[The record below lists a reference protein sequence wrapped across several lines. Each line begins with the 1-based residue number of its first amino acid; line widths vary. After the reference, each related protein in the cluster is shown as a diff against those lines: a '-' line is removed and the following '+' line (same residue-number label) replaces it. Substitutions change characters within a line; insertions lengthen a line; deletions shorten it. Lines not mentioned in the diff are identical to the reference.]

1 MHAFEPLMR
10 LWRGLSRPWS
20 LPAREAPA
28 GSAGSTQTPAAD
40 GCAAP
45 PTDWI
50 GEAAAARSR
59 ASEARARKLLCRML
73 SPSQLQELETHGC
86 FTVEAPG
93 RGRFCILPRTT
104 FNVFHMQTGNL
115 YCCNTEAFVP
125 LSDLMLAQKLLLEH
139 DPDRFFAVANCRPE
153 VFAGPW
159 EQQLRR
165 ALNREP
171 DRTPRHGPAS
181 GLHSLR

>member
-1 MHAFEPLMR
+1 MR
-10 LWRGLSRPWS
+10 LWRGLARPWS
-20 LPAREAPA
+20 AHARDGEGADGSPRAPA
-28 GSAGSTQTPAAD
+28 SEGAT
-40 GCAAP
+40 P

-73 SPSQLQELETHGC
+73 SASQLHELETHGC

-125 LSDLMLAQKLLLEH
+125 LSDLMLAQKLLLER

-165 ALNREP
+165 ALNREQ
-171 DRTPRHGPAS
+171 DRAPRQGQPAV
-181 GLHSLR
+181 LDSLR

>member
-1 MHAFEPLMR
+1 MQAFEPLLR
-10 LWRGLSRPWS
+10 LWRTLVPWPRRGLAAGVRAAGARAAGEVERPGAW
-20 LPAREAPA
+20 AM
-28 GSAGSTQTPAAD
+28 Q
-40 GCAAP
+40 

-59 ASEARARKLLCRML
+59 ASEAKARRLLCRML
-73 SPSQLQELETHGC
+73 SPSQLHELETHGC

-125 LSDLMLAQKLLLEH
+125 LSDLMLAQKLLLEN
-139 DPDRFFAVANCRPE
+139 DPDRFFSVANCRPE

-165 ALNREP
+165 TLSREQE
-171 DRTPRHGPAS
+171 RRRW
-181 GLHSLR
+181 HS

>member
-1 MHAFEPLMR
+1 MQALEPLAR
-10 LWRGLSRPWS
+10 LWRGLYRPWS
-20 LPAREAPA
+20 RRTRDRPLVGLGLARMP
-28 GSAGSTQTPAAD
+28 
-40 GCAAP
+40 AAP
-45 PTDWI
+45 PADWV

-73 SPSQLQELETHGC
+73 STSQLKELETHGC
-86 FTVEAPG
+86 FTVEVTG

-104 FNVFHMQTGNL
+104 FNVFHVQSGNL

-125 LSDLMLAQKLLLEH
+125 LSDLMLAQKLLLER

-165 ALNREP
+165 ALNREQE
-171 DRTPRHGPAS
+171 RAPRRGQAPNFH
-181 GLHSLR
+181 HSLR

>member
-1 MHAFEPLMR
+1 MQAFEPLMR
-10 LWRGLSRPWS
+10 LWRTLVPRRRGRSR
-20 LPAREAPA
+20 ARGA
-28 GSAGSTQTPAAD
+28 GEVERAGNTAWAMQ
-40 GCAAP
+40 

-59 ASEARARKLLCRML
+59 ASEAKARRLLCRML
-73 SPSQLQELETHGC
+73 SPSQLHELETHGC

-125 LSDLMLAQKLLLEH
+125 LSDLMLAQKLLLEN
-139 DPDRFFAVANCRPE
+139 DPDRFFSVANCRPE

-165 ALNREP
+165 TLSREQE
-171 DRTPRHGPAS
+171 RRRW
-181 GLHSLR
+181 HS

>member
-1 MHAFEPLMR
+1 MHALEPLMR

-20 LPAREAPA
+20 LHARDGPGAV
-28 GSAGSTQTPAAD
+28 GSTQSPAAD
-40 GCAAP
+40 PAVPP

-73 SPSQLQELETHGC
+73 SASQLQELETHGC

-125 LSDLMLAQKLLLEH
+125 LSDLMLAQKLLLER

-153 VFAGPW
+153 VFAGSW

-165 ALNREP
+165 ALNRDQ
-171 DRTPRHGPAS
+171 DRAPRHAQAS
-181 GLHSLR
+181 NFDSLR